1 VKIFKVLS
9 ILSGLFIC
17 LLLITV
23 SLGWIKFFSAI
34 NPLMI
39 GFLILALATAINL
52 NRIEK
57 IGIHWI
63 AYSLAFIGFLILLM
77 GVFQI
82 IPLKSF
88 WHYGMATLSSSIVIG
103 LYSQF
108 HLITRPAR
116 KIHYFSLLIALIILI
131 ILALIALRTGIS
143 KVYYF
148 GKIALIIFTI
158 LTLVGSFLKT
168 EKSN

>member
-57 IGIHWI
+57 IGIQWI

-108 HLITRPAR
+108 HLITRPAG

-131 ILALIALRTGIS
+131 ILALIDLRTGIS

>member
-57 IGIHWI
+57 IGIQWI

-103 LYSQF
+103 LYVQLQS
-108 HLITRPAR
+108 ITKPTG
-116 KIHYFSLLIALIILI
+116 KFHYFTLLIALIILI

-158 LTLVGSFLKT
+158 LTLIGSFLKT